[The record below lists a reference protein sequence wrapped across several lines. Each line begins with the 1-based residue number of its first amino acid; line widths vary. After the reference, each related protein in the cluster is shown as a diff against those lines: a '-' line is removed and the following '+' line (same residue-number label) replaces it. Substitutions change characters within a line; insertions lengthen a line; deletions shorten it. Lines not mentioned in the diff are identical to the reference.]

1 MKGCFHLLKVK
12 YLCMNTCNCDNCCQ
26 NKLFDLKNRSAALT
40 SRAGGEDWLK
50 RAPARA
56 MMRAVG
62 YTDADFEKPLVCV
75 AAPYTDI
82 TPCNAHIQELGSI
95 VEKEVEHIGA
105 KPYIFGTPVVT
116 DGETMGTEGMKYS
129 LVSRELIADSIEM
142 MTEAYFADGV
152 IALSG
157 CDKTIPAS
165 LMPLAR
171 NNNIGITL
179 YGGTIL
185 PGNLDGKDM
194 NIVSIFEAV
203 GQYSAGKI
211 DEKRLHE
218 VECASCPG
226 CGACGGMYTANTM
239 ATALEVMGMAVPGS
253 ASHAAVN
260 RHNRISEKK
269 LDDVQRTVQALKH
282 LMERGIRTRDILC
295 KEAFENAI
303 VVTQAL
309 GGSTNAVLHLIAI
322 AHEAGIRLDIEEF
335 NRLGEKVPLIG
346 NFSPGGKYM
355 MDHLDQIGG
364 VPMVMKMLLDAG
376 LLHGDLMTV
385 TGKTIAENLKH
396 ILPRP
401 ENQDVISSLEKP
413 FAPPGHHIIIMRG
426 NMCPEGSVMKL
437 SGKLLDVHS
446 GPARIFES
454 EDDAMNAIL
463 DQKIKKGDVIV
474 IRNEGPKGGPGMR
487 EMLSPSAALMGTGLG
502 KDVAMITD
510 GRFSGGTHGIM
521 VGHISPEAAT
531 GGVIGLIKEGEIIDI
546 NVSKKIIDVHIEDGE
561 LARRKKEWQKPELRY
576 KRGVLAK
583 FEKLVSSASEGAVTS

>member
-1 MKGCFHLLKVK
+1 MSD
-12 YLCMNTCNCDNCCQ
+12 TCNCAGCACDN
-26 NKLFDLKNRSAALT
+26 NTNIEELKGRSEELT
-40 SRAGGEDWLK
+40 SRAGGKDWLK

-62 YTDADFEKPLVCV
+62 YTDEDFEKPLIAV
-75 AAPYTDI
+75 AAPHTDI
-82 TPCNAHIQELGSI
+82 TPCNAHILELGKI
-95 VEKEVEHIGA
+95 VEDEVTKAGG

-165 LMPLAR
+165 IMPLAR

-179 YGGTIL
+179 YGGSIL
-185 PGNLDGKDM
+185 PGNLNGRDM

-211 DEKRLHE
+211 DEEQLHA
-218 VECASCPG
+218 VECTSCPG

-239 ATALEVMGMAVPGS
+239 ATALEVMGMSVPGS
-253 ASHAAVN
+253 AAHPAMN

-269 LDDVQRTVQALKH
+269 YDDVGKTVQCLLN
-282 LMERGIRTRDILC
+282 LMKRGIRTRDILC
-295 KEAFENAI
+295 RESFENAI

-322 AHEAGIRLDIEEF
+322 AHEAGITLDIEDF
-335 NRLGEKVPLIG
+335 NRLGQKVPLIG

-355 MDHLDQIGG
+355 MEHLDNVGG
-364 VPMVMKMLLDAG
+364 VPMVMRMLLEAG
-376 LLHGDLMTV
+376 LIHGDLITV
-385 TGKTIAENLKH
+385 TGKTVAENLKEA
-396 ILPRP
+396 PKRP
-401 ENQDVISSLEKP
+401 ENQDVISSLEQP
-413 FAPPGHHIIIMRG
+413 FSPPGHHIVIMRG
-426 NMCPEGSVMKL
+426 NMSPEGAVMKL
-437 SGKLLDVHS
+437 SGKLIDQHK
-446 GPARIFES
+446 GPARVFEC

-463 DQKIKKGDVIV
+463 SGKIKHGDVMI

-487 EMLSPSAALMGTGLG
+487 EMLSPSAALMGAGLG

-521 VGHISPEAAT
+521 IGHVAPEAAA
-531 GGVIGLIKEGEIIDI
+531 GGPIGLIHEGDIVQIDVAKKRIDI
-546 NVSKKIIDVHIEDGE
+546 QVDIPEIMK
-561 LARRKKEWQKPELRY
+561 RKESWKEPEQKY

-583 FEKLVSSASEGAVTS
+583 YAKLVGSASEGAVTS